1 MEKKLA
7 ALKPDRAVK
16 SEKRRKLKQAVCAI
30 AGAVILV
37 GGVFFVYH
45 WSRDKEHRAMA
56 ARIAEY
62 GPRKGVPRT
71 IEDLQRAI
79 AAYED
84 LQTMHVKDA
93 AQTATYWKILSIRF
107 QDKGM
112 FVEAV
117 KALRRAIEIM
127 PDDETL
133 HYLTAL
139 NAAQAAKSAF
149 DYEEGSGG
157 SGAASRRYLNL
168 AEAAYLRAIEIEE
181 SYTQARYGLAVL
193 YVFELDRPADAV
205 PQLRRYME
213 NRSGDAD
220 SMFLLARALYMLGE
234 YEEALNWYERG
245 IPLTKDAARKAEAE
259 SNRNFIRGLL

>member
-1 MEKKLA
+1 M
-7 ALKPDRAVK
+7 
-16 SEKRRKLKQAVCAI
+16 KRENWRRIKQTVCAI
-30 AGAVILV
+30 AGGVVLV

-45 WSRDKEHRAMA
+45 WSRDKEHRDMA
-56 ARIAEY
+56 TRIAEY

-84 LQTMHVKDA
+84 LQELHVKDA

-112 FVEAV
+112 FLEAV
-117 KALRRAIEIM
+117 KALRRAIELK

-139 NAAQAAKSAF
+139 NAAQSAKSMF

-157 SGAASRRYLNL
+157 IGTASRRYLNL
-168 AEAAYLRAIEIEE
+168 AEAAYLRAIEIEG

-193 YVFELDRPADAV
+193 YVFELERPADAV

-220 SMFLLARALYMLGE
+220 AMFLMARALYMTGE
-234 YEEALNWYERG
+234 YEEALDWYERG

-259 SNRNFIRGLL
+259 SNRNYIRGLL